1 MKIILL
7 GSGGREHAIA
17 WNINRSSRL
26 EKLWIIPGNAGTALA
41 GTNVE
46 NINPSDFES
55 IGKFALN
62 NRCDLVIVGPEA
74 PLAEGIADYFAGNDT
89 LKGIPV
95 IGPSREGARLESS
108 KDFAKAFMMRHQIPT
123 ASYATF
129 HYGLIHEAH
138 DFLGTLKPP
147 YVLKADG
154 LAAGKGVVICRD
166 IDQAKDTLQQM
177 LVHSKFGAAGR
188 KVVIEQFLEG
198 VEMSVF
204 VAFDGKSWK
213 LLPEARDYKRVGE
226 GDTGPNTG
234 GMGAVSPVSFA
245 SAELLKKV
253 TERILEPTV
262 KGIISEKIPYKGFIF
277 IGLMIVKGEPYVIEY
292 NCRLGDPETEAIMPR
307 LKTNMLDIC
316 EAIACQKLDM
326 LDIETE
332 PQACA
337 SVMLV
342 SGGYPGEFKK
352 GLPISGLDNAT
363 GSLVFHAGTKTEYS
377 SGQTVTNGGRVLAI
391 SSLAATLEEALAVSL
406 QNADLISF
414 EGKHYRRDIGK

>member
-1 MKIILL
+1 MKIILI

-55 IGKFALN
+55 IGKFALD
-62 NRCDLVIVGPEA
+62 NRCDMVIVGPEA
-74 PLAEGIADYFAGNDT
+74 PLAEGIADYFAGDET
-89 LKGIPV
+89 LKNIPV

-123 ASYATF
+123 AAYATF
-129 HYGLIHEAH
+129 HYGLINEAH

-177 LVHSKFGAAGR
+177 LVHSRFGAAGR
-188 KVVIEQFLEG
+188 KVVIEQYLDG

-234 GMGAVSPVSFA
+234 GMGSISPVPFA
-245 SAELLKKV
+245 TPELMKKV
-253 TERILEPTV
+253 NERIIEPTV
-262 KGIISEKIPYKGFIF
+262 KGIISEQIDYKGFIF

-316 EAIACQKLDM
+316 EAIVLRKLDK
-326 LDIETE
+326 LDIETDSR
-332 PQACA
+332 ACA

-352 GLPISGLDNAT
+352 GLPISGLEKVT
-363 GSLVFHAGTKTEYS
+363 GSLVFHAGTKTES
-377 SGQTVTNGGRVLAI
+377 STGQIVTNGGRVLAI
-391 SSLAATLEEALAVSL
+391 SSLAASLEEALAVSL

-414 EGKHYRRDIGK
+414 EGKYYRRDIGK